1 MFIAT
6 HSNPK
11 DFLKFFKSFHDIVE
25 ISNILI
31 SENGMLINGFD
42 SLKTSIVDSNIS
54 SKIFS
59 SFNYTFPDESVL
71 ISIYTSTFSSLDNS
85 VTKDDKMILEIDESL
100 ETLNITLENNTRKT
114 KFLLKLVSLDEDIQ
128 EFDMKYTIKLKMP
141 ISNFISACDDIKTVK
156 SEKVTFKIRD
166 SRIIIVGNGELG
178 KTKSEWKF
186 KHDKIDFDSEDI
198 STKRIKLENIDD
210 NESSSPTSKLVNKQ
224 NVKSVDDKGTKNDNK
239 IKIKI
244 KMPSKKITK
253 KRKKPDNINKIVKF
267 DANSNFAI
275 TFGISLIEKI
285 LKISSICSLVEFSL
299 AADLPLKLHF
309 AFDEDESSYLDYYI
323 APKVN

>member
-1 MFIAT
+1 
-6 HSNPK
+6 
-11 DFLKFFKSFHDIVE
+11 
-25 ISNILI
+25 
-31 SENGMLINGFD
+31 
-42 SLKTSIVDSNIS
+42 
-54 SKIFS
+54 
-59 SFNYTFPDESVL
+59 
-71 ISIYTSTFSSLDNS
+71 
-85 VTKDDKMILEIDESL
+85 
-100 ETLNITLENNTRKT
+100 
-114 KFLLKLVSLDEDIQ
+114 
-128 EFDMKYTIKLKMP
+128 MP

-285 LKISSICSLVEFSL
+285 LKIYKFN
-299 AADLPLKLHF
+299 
-309 AFDEDESSYLDYYI
+309 YI
-323 APKVN
+323 